1 MIDFFN
7 KLLEDVQQY
16 QIQAQAK
23 GFKVVGIILNREM
36 IEILKSKCQTKCEG
50 DFSKEYRYI
59 GHFVGVPVI
68 EMEGSNKIRYIIE
81 SEEGIDD

>member
-1 MIDFFN
+1 MREFFN

-50 DFSKEYRYI
+50 DLSREYRHI
-59 GHFVGVPVI
+59 GHFYGIPVI
-68 EMEGSNKIRYIIE
+68 EMEGSYKIRYIIE
-81 SEEGIDD
+81 SEEGL